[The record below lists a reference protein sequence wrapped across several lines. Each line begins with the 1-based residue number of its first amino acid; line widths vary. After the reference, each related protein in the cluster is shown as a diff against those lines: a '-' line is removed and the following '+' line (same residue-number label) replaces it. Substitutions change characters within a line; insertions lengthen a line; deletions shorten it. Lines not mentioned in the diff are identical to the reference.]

1 VHESSKRKLGLA
13 LGSGGAR
20 GWCHI
25 GAIRALEEIGVEPDV
40 IAGCSMGAVVGAA
53 WAAGKLDALED
64 FARQMTRAAFL
75 AHFDLRLTGG
85 GLVRGRA
92 IMEALEAMG
101 LPDSFDKLDRP
112 FIAVATDMSSGHE
125 VWLQDGSLLDAVRG
139 SIAIPGFFAPHHVD
153 GRWLL
158 DGGVINPVPSSACR
172 ALGADVTIAINPN
185 ARADGKIWVPD
196 EASEG
201 FFERLGEA
209 GLIAQ
214 LPPALRDFWTP
225 GERRPEP
232 PNYFEVIS
240 AAIDIL
246 TDYLRKTR
254 AASDPPHFALELDL
268 RHITF
273 IEMFRAGEAID
284 AGHDVV
290 MEHRAGLEAVLESL

>member
-1 VHESSKRKLGLA
+1 MTDRPKRKLGLA

-20 GWCHI
+20 GWSHI
-25 GAIRALEEIGVEPDV
+25 GAIHALEEIGVEPDV

-53 WAAGKLDALED
+53 WAAGKLDALEN
-64 FARQMTRAAFL
+64 FARGMTRTAFL
-75 AHFDLRLTGG
+75 GHFDLRLTGG

-101 LPDSFDKLDRP
+101 LPDGFDKLDRP
-112 FIAVATDMSSGHE
+112 FIAVATDMSTGHE

-139 SIAIPGFFAPHHVD
+139 SIAIPGFFAPHHVN

-158 DGGVINPVPSSACR
+158 DGGVINPVPASACR
-172 ALGADVTIAINPN
+172 ALGADITIAINPN
-185 ARADGKIWVPD
+185 GREDGRIWAPD
-196 EASEG
+196 QASEG

-214 LPPALRDFWTP
+214 LPPALREFWAP
-225 GERRPEP
+225 SDPRPEP
-232 PNYFEVIS
+232 PNYFEVVS

-246 TDYLRKTR
+246 TDYMRKTR
-254 AASDPPHFALELDL
+254 AASDPPHLALELDL

-273 IEMFRAGEAID
+273 IEMFRADEAIK
-284 AGHDVV
+284 AGHAVV
-290 MEHRAGLEAVLESL
+290 MQHRAALEELLETL